1 MIRRIFAAVLCLFIA
16 VTAAQAQEV
25 TPEPTPEVTADPRL
39 EATAVTTPESTEEV
53 PTGYARVRLG
63 HYVPSADRVDLYVNG
78 VRVFSD
84 VPYPITTNYL
94 TVASGTAQIDIRRAD
109 GGSSLIPPFDVEIH
123 AERAYTLAL
132 MDSITPVD
140 STDEPQDAPRYQAP
154 LIDETAVVGT
164 GIAGSARIILLNA
177 IAPSTLTAGFGSSQ
191 PLAVPFG
198 SRGIVSLPPGDFSL
212 TVTLDSGARF
222 ENIIS
227 LRADLLYFIVIYG
240 TADQPQPSLQVSGTR
255 SIARLISESG
265 AFSLFASLI
274 RTADL
279 MDVLDVDS
287 PFTVFAPTNTA
298 VEAFALERG
307 IAVDVLLA
315 DPTLAASIVQA
326 HTARGLMF
334 TDSIAT
340 LALVPMNSGGDIVI
354 AQDSIGL
361 LLNGAAR
368 IVVPDVLATN
378 GVIHAVDQ
386 VLLPDEVED

>member
-1 MIRRIFAAVLCLFIA
+1 MIRRIFAVVVCLLIA
-16 VTAAQAQEV
+16 VSAAHAQEV
-25 TPEPTPEVTADPRL
+25 TPEPTADQRL
-39 EATAVTTPESTEEV
+39 EATAVITPEATEEAFI
-53 PTGYARVRLG
+53 GYARVRLG
-63 HYVPSADRVDLYVNG
+63 HYVPSADLVDLYING

-94 TVASGTAQIDIRRAD
+94 TVASGAAQIDIRRANG
-109 GGSSLIPPFDVEIH
+109 GGSLISPFDVEIR
-123 AERAYTLAL
+123 ADRAYTLAL
-132 MDSITPVD
+132 MDSIAPVD
-140 STDEPQDAPRYQAP
+140 STDEPDDVPRYQAP

-198 SRGIVSLPPGDFSL
+198 SRGIVSLPPGDFPL

-255 SIARLISESG
+255 SIARLIADSG

-274 RTADL
+274 RTSDL
-279 MDVLDVDS
+279 MDALDVDS

-298 VEAFALERG
+298 IEAFALERG
-307 IAVDVLLA
+307 ITVDTLLT
-315 DPTLAASIVQA
+315 DPTLAAAVVQA

-340 LALVPMNSGGDIVI
+340 LALVPMNSGGDIVV

-386 VLLPDEVED
+386 VLLADDAED